1 MRSIL
6 IQIDVMPPAALL
18 PVSLRRRLFG
28 ASALAAVGA
37 FTMPLARAGDG
48 WQPAVLPQGV
58 QRDIDSA
65 ITGQRYRIYLHIPAT
80 PAPVGGHSV
89 LYALDGN
96 ATFPALALMAR
107 STASRSA
114 RTGQVAPVIVGI
126 GYPSGQDFGG
136 GRARDYTPRITAS
149 GKAQPAGEGGA
160 DCFLGFIERELKPLI
175 AGLAPLDPA
184 RQALFGHSY
193 GGLCTLHAL
202 FTRPGMFQTYLAS
215 SPSIWYGERVVLSDM
230 AGLAKRTAALPSKPT
245 LMLSAGELNSSGR
258 ADRRPRDTR
267 PSPPNGA
274 WWAKRRTWPTGWPAR
289 TACHA
294 SSSTCWPGKTMAARC
309 SRPWR
314 AAWNSSS
321 TSVRGF
327 ASYLLI
333 NNGIG

>member
-6 IQIDVMPPAALL
+6 IHIDVMPPAALL
-18 PVSLRRRLFG
+18 AVSLRRRLFG
-28 ASALAAVGA
+28 ASALATVGA

-136 GRARDYTPRITAS
+136 GRARDYTPHIAPRITAS
-149 GKAQPAGEGGA
+149 GKEQPAGEGGA
-160 DCFLGFIERELKPLI
+160 DRFLDFIERELKPLI

-202 FTRPGMFQTYLAS
+202 FTRPGMFQTYLAA
-215 SPSIWYGERVVLSDM
+215 SPSIWYGERVVLSEL
-230 AGLAKRTAALPSKPT
+230 AGLAKRTAALPGKPA
-245 LMLSAGELNSSGR
+245 LMLSAGELEQFRTRGPAPQGHEAVASERRMVGEAQDL
-258 ADRRPRDTR
+258 ADRLARSDSLSRVQFHLLAGENHG
-267 PSPPNGA
+267 SA
-274 WWAKRRTWPTGWPAR
+274 MFPA
-289 TACHA
+289 
-294 SSSTCWPGKTMAARC
+294 MA
-309 SRPWR
+309 
-314 AAWNSSS
+314 
-321 TSVRGF
+321 RGMEF
-327 ASYLLI
+327 FL
-333 NNGIG
+333 G